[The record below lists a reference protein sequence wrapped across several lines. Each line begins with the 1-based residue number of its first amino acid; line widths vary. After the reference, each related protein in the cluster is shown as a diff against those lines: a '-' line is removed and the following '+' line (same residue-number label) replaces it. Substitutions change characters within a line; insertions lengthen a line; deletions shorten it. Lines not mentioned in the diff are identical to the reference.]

1 MSFEFPT
8 DRPLPD
14 FGLVCLNCRYRL
26 AGLTRPRCPECGS
39 AIDLEAYVPK
49 GDFPVLIFAGREV
62 RLTPQLEERFRKAR
76 IHYTTKLGHTDA
88 MYGLERMPIFKN
100 SKRACVLRSE
110 YFAALELVLEE
121 HLNPTELTEGE
132 PTRDTSA
139 SDSDAPDWTCE
150 HCDEPNPATFD
161 ICWNCHRDGKPA

>member
-26 AGLTRPRCPECGS
+26 AGLTRPRCPECGR
-39 AIDLEAYVPK
+39 AIELEEYVPK
-49 GDFPVLIFAGREV
+49 GDFPTLIFAGREV
-62 RLTPQLEERFRKAR
+62 RLTPQLEARFRKAR

-100 SKRACVLRSE
+100 SKRVGVLRSE

-121 HLNPTELTEGE
+121 HLNPTELAEEDRTS
-132 PTRDTSA
+132 DTSA
-139 SDSDAPDWTCE
+139 TDSDAPDWTCE
-150 HCDEPNPATFD
+150 HCDESNPATFD
-161 ICWNCHRDGKPA
+161 VCWNCHRDGKPA